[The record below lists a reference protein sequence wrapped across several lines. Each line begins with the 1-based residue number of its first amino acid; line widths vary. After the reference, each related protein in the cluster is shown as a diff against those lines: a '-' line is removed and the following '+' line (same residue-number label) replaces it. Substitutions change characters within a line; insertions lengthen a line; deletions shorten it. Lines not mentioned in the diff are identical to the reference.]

1 MLNTKK
7 TILSVCLSCKDNL
20 ENIENVKAGKRFSEL
35 ILKNLDITKLTGL
48 EVRGVTCMSQC
59 KRSCIISLT
68 KQNSFTY
75 IFGDINPAKRE
86 YIESLLKLISLYTS
100 TSDGFLKRKERP
112 ELFQSNI
119 LGRLPPINTNS
130 SLVSYL
136 YKG

>member
-1 MLNTKK
+1 MFNTKK

-20 ENIENVKAGKRFSEL
+20 KNIENVKAGKRFSEL
-35 ILKNLDITKLTGL
+35 ILKNLDIKKINGL
-48 EVRGVTCMSQC
+48 QVRGVTCMSQC

-75 IFGDINPAKRE
+75 IFGDLNPAKTE
-86 YIESLLKLISLYTS
+86 YIESLFKLISLYTS

-119 LGRLPPINTNS
+119 LGRLPPINTSS
-130 SLVSYL
+130 SLVSHL

>member
-1 MLNTKK
+1 MFNTKK

-20 ENIENVKAGKRFSEL
+20 KNIENVKAGKRFSEL
-35 ILKNLDITKLTGL
+35 ILKNLDIKKIPGL

-75 IFGDINPAKRE
+75 IFGDINPAKTE
-86 YIESLLKLISLYTS
+86 YVESLLKLISLYTS

-119 LGRLPPINTNS
+119 LGRLPPINTSS
-130 SLVSYL
+130 SLVSHL

>member
-1 MLNTKK
+1 MFNTKK

-20 ENIENVKAGKRFSEL
+20 KNIENVKAGKRFSEL
-35 ILKNLDITKLTGL
+35 ILKNLDLKKITGL
-48 EVRGVTCMSQC
+48 QVRGVTCMSQC

-75 IFGDINPAKRE
+75 IFGDINPAKTE
-86 YIESLLKLISLYTS
+86 YVESLLKLISLYTS
-100 TSDGFLKRKERP
+100 SSDGFLKRKERP